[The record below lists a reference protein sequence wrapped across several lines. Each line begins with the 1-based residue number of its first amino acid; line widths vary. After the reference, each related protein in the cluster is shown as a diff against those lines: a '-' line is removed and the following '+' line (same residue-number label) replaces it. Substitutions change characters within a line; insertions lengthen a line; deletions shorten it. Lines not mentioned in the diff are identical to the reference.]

1 MIGATLRAAAAFVD
15 DNASGAAW
23 DPHQRLSD
31 EQRFAK
37 GEKIKGVASD
47 LRALADAS
55 ETRKLRYGEFEALK
69 DRLYGFGF
77 ALSPDA
83 RAGRGHGVPRCRG
96 ARRSRVRKGMADD
109 NVVTITG
116 RQIREARTLLGLTRS
131 SWPTRSAG

>member
-47 LRALADAS
+47 LRALADVS

-77 ALSPDA
+77 ALSPELARDVATAFHDA
-83 RAGRGHGVPRCRG
+83 EGPTQPRERGWL
-96 ARRSRVRKGMADD
+96 
-109 NVVTITG
+109 
-116 RQIREARTLLGLTRS
+116 RQ
-131 SWPTRSAG
+131 P